1 MWNTKH
7 IHVDNCLHKCQNP
20 RLNNNGL
27 KQIGK
32 QNIRQWFFKDKN
44 KWIKNDVKHHMFVG
58 FILFLKVFPR
68 QVQMFHFVNAKNIL
82 PVECFATRI
91 TRKRLVSCM
100 DPDVALER
108 VFVSKWPQTVLAL
121 SVSHPCSRI
130 TWNIKIVCAIIIL
143 GHGIAYYYH
152 WRQNI

>member
-1 MWNTKH
+1 
-7 IHVDNCLHKCQNP
+7 
-20 RLNNNGL
+20 
-27 KQIGK
+27 
-32 QNIRQWFFKDKN
+32 
-44 KWIKNDVKHHMFVG
+44 MFVG

-68 QVQMFHFVNAKNIL
+68 QVQMFHFVNAQNIL

-130 TWNIKIVCAIIIL
+130 TWNIKIVCAIIIFVLALRIITIDAKTYRMTSDVSSKHYLLSTLL
-143 GHGIAYYYH
+143 GCGIYVLIDLCTIKIHSQVYRANTSKH
-152 WRQNI
+152 NIHCLD